1 MRNRIGLMLTIVL
14 ALGLWSTPVTAQDGP
29 ETLDQRV
36 DASIDSAVEYL
47 LQTQKPDGSWH
58 VFEGHGEHENNGV
71 GSTSLVVYAL
81 MEAGVSP
88 QNPKILSA
96 LDWLKDKEVDQ
107 TYSAGLRAVALQVA
121 NEQTNNKYLSEVRKD
136 VGDIRS
142 AQMSGGYGYTVPRGA
157 GDTDQS
163 NSQYAVLAA
172 WYGGMNDRIDI
183 PAQYWLDM
191 QRYWRMSQHGDGGW
205 SYRVSGA
212 NAYYSGVVQPTM
224 TVGGIASLYICE
236 DNIPL
241 SRRPDRSAIERCEG
255 VTTDPNIAKGLA
267 WMDQNFTADPMRAG
281 LASFDAAFAEYQKG
295 WGYYYLYGVERAGIA
310 SGYKYFGG
318 IDWYKAGA
326 EYLLGTQSES
336 GAWIGYD
343 PDAIWH
349 TGGYATALDA
359 SNAPGKVQAN
369 TAFALLFLI
378 RGRQPLLF
386 NKLEH
391 SGDWNNRSRDL
402 AAVTHWLS
410 RNYEYSVNWQ
420 IVDINS
426 PIVDWRDAPFM
437 YISGK
442 NAVSFDDVQIAK
454 LRDYVY
460 KGGTI
465 LSTTQADGPEFKS
478 SIREFYKKAFPDYDL
493 VAVPDSHPL
502 YNKPF
507 QLEPGTPT
515 IYMVSNGV
523 RPLAIHID
531 NDISLA
537 WMGRDYERDNWAFNA
552 IANITLYTV
561 DTLFDLNARGVSTWP
576 EAAETAVAGLAA
588 NPPSWMY
595 ILDAN
600 GGMLPVDPAYAGQTV
615 DLGDGAPITIPNP
628 DDADRVTVYCEPT
641 DQYINIPRS
650 LLGQTLPTP
659 DGAAAFVAVEPEAPN
674 IEDLMPEMP
683 YYDTDMAVIRLKN
696 KDNAANCNPEPY
708 AWARFAA
715 LMEEREGKGVWIS
728 NPVDIADLVAT
739 AEAKNAKLAVLTGT
753 EELELTNEEQ
763 EAIKS
768 FISSGGTVFI
778 DAAGGSEDFSQSFRK
793 LARRMYRNRANKLVE
808 MSSTSTLFSAGGK
821 KIRRVKYRRATSVVL
836 QTNDPQLSVIII
848 DDRPGIIFSDYD
860 LTAGLVGYT
869 SGCVDGYTPESA
881 YEIMR
886 NLILMTNE

>member
-1 MRNRIGLMLTIVL
+1 MRQRTILTL
-14 ALGLWSTPVTAQDGP
+14 AIMITLGALLTAPSLAQEELG
-29 ETLDQRV
+29 EKVNT
-36 DASIDSAVEYL
+36 SIDSAVNFLWTRQLE
-47 LQTQKPDGSWH
+47 TGGWEAFHAGSEN
-58 VFEGHGEHENNGV
+58 EGLG
-71 GSTSLVVYAL
+71 TSALIVYAL
-81 MEAGVSP
+81 LEAGVSP
-88 QNPKILSA
+88 QDARMLRA
-96 LDWLKDKEVDQ
+96 FEYLKGQKATKV
-107 TYSAGLRAVALQVA
+107 YSAGMRAVALQVA
-121 NEQTNNKYLSEVRKD
+121 NEQTNNKYLADVRRD
-136 VGDIRS
+136 VDQIRK
-142 AQMSGGYGYTVPRGA
+142 AQRNGAYAYDTVP
-157 GDTDQS
+157 TDGWDNS
-163 NSQYAVLAA
+163 NTQYAVLAA

-183 PAQYWLDM
+183 PSQYWTDL
-191 QRYWRMSQHGDGGW
+191 QRHWQASQKADGGW
-205 SYRVSGA
+205 SY
-212 NAYYSGVVQPTM
+212 NASDYYGYYAGFTQPTM

-241 SRRPDRSAIERCEG
+241 SRRPDRNAIERCEG
-255 VTTDPNIAKGLA
+255 VVMDPNIAKGLA
-267 WMDQNFTADPMRAG
+267 WMDANFTADPTQTAN
-281 LASFDAAFAEYQKG
+281 AFTVGFGEQQTEWA
-295 WGYYYLYGVERAGIA
+295 YYYLYGVERAGIA

-326 EYLLGTQSES
+326 EYLINHQTADGSWIAANPLT
-336 GAWIGYD
+336 GAAPEASKIQVD
-343 PDAIWH
+343 
-349 TGGYATALDA
+349 TAL
-359 SNAPGKVQAN
+359 S
-369 TAFALLFLI
+369 LLFLI